1 MAGEIL
7 STDGI
12 RPGKRCRTN
21 NTLSERGVTL
31 IETMLAGSI
40 LITVVIGIMPV
51 FILGAQTT
59 EQQGDIATRTTEYAQ
74 DKMES
79 LFKLD
84 FNDTATA
91 TPAFPPNA
99 PGGSGP
105 GG

>member
-1 MAGEIL
+1 MAGEVL
-7 STDGI
+7 STAGI
-12 RPGKRCRTN
+12 RPVKHCPN
-21 NTLSERGVTL
+21 NNALSARGVSL

-51 FILGAQTT
+51 FILATQTT

-79 LFKLD
+79 LLKLD
-84 FNDTATA
+84 FNDAATA